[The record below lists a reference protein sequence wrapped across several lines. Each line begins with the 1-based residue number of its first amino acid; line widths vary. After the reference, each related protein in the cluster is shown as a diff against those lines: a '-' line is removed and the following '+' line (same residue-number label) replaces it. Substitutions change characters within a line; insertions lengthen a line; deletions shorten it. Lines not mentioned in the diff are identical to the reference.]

1 MTHREQMRNFLKE
14 KLRAAGQP
22 QGVYIPRD
30 QIEAVGPDP
39 EAALAMFLW
48 LKDEHYWYGECHWE
62 EDGKGMVFRGAWL
75 TAAW

>member
-14 KLRAAGQP
+14 ELRASSQP
-22 QGVYIPRD
+22 HSVYISRH

-39 EAALAMFLW
+39 EAAVVMFLW
-48 LKDEHYWYGECHWE
+48 LKDNRYWYGDCHWE
-62 EDGKGMVFRGAWL
+62 EDGKGTVFRGAWV